1 MFFKL
6 TARNPYRD
14 LVRNARRIATSD
26 ANEQDKTKAFA
37 ELYAVLKPKLLEN
50 ERMLNSQTAFSKRC
64 SHWNER
70 DVASIKQVNNLKN
83 PWLQFKRE
91 FESAV
96 SASEDASQAVRTVSI
111 ALAWFYNQ
119 AYRDD
124 WIVD

>member
-1 MFFKL
+1 
-6 TARNPYRD
+6 
-14 LVRNARRIATSD
+14 
-26 ANEQDKTKAFA
+26 
-37 ELYAVLKPKLLEN
+37 
-50 ERMLNSQTAFSKRC
+50 
-64 SHWNER
+64 
-70 DVASIKQVNNLKN
+70 LKN